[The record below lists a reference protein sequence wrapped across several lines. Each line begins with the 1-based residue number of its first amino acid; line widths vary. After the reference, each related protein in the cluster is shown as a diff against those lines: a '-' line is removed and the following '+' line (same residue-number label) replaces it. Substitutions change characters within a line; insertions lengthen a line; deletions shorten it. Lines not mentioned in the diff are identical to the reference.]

1 MSNFI
6 EKYPVVVIG
15 GVIAGGLLIR
25 KYIHNRNI
33 QAQNDAAHAEE
44 LASNPWLMQ
53 TGSSYDAYQY
63 YKVTSANTRVVY
75 GVGNE
80 TNLVSTDMLNNAL
93 RNQHDEIM
101 QEVAFQVDSLRE
113 SFDDY
118 WNDPYMQAVESAAGN
133 NQMSYPTPTSGGHD

>member
-6 EKYPVVVIG
+6 EKYPIVVVAGAIG
-15 GVIAGGLLIR
+15 AGLVLR
-25 KYIHNRNI
+25 QYLHNRKI

-53 TGSSYDAYQY
+53 TGASYDAYQY
-63 YKVTSANTRVVY
+63 YKVTSANTRLVY

-93 RNQHDEIM
+93 HNQRDEIM
-101 QEVAFQVDSLRE
+101 QEVSMQIDALRG

-118 WNDPYMQAVESAAGN
+118 WNDPYMQSVESAAGN
-133 NQMSYPTPTSGGHD
+133 NQIPYPTQGGHD